1 MKRNKFSEAQI
12 IKIIKEAEAGRS
24 VSDLCR
30 EHSIHE
36 STFYNWKK
44 KYGGLGVTELRR
56 LKQLEEENQQ
66 DLPIRCAPEAL
77 PHVGACA

>member
-12 IKIIKEAEAGRS
+12 IKVLKKAEAGRS

-44 KYGGLGVTELRR
+44 KYGGMQVQEMQRAVNSGKLPAQKST
-56 LKQLEEENQQ
+56 LKFPTIHSLSSN
-66 DLPIRCAPEAL
+66 
-77 PHVGACA
+77 